1 MIVEYKSKYGRIVK
15 QCPGLCEY
23 YFRGELIARGSSL
36 SSSDPDSPP
45 TQDDWEFCYSLLGGE
60 GSEAKEK

>member
-23 YFRGELIARGSSL
+23 YFKGELIARGSSL
-36 SSSDPDSPP
+36 SSPNPDSPP
-45 TQDDWEFCYSLLGGE
+45 TQDDWEFCYSLLGE
-60 GSEAKEK
+60 EDKDDKK